1 MFSGVGNSVITVVA
15 VVMGG
20 RLLHGEVLRR
30 RVGDGGASGKR
41 RRDVAADIVR
51 GWTSVIGGGVGE
63 REIQTARDGR
73 MFGRRRPE

>member
-51 GWTSVIGGGVGE
+51 G
-63 REIQTARDGR
+63 
-73 MFGRRRPE
+73 